1 MVARPVVAD
10 LQATVDQFDANGVPL
25 GHGHVYVYDD
35 AVATAWSEIVGPPS
49 LPSPT
54 EIEAIRNAVK
64 DLPH

>member
-1 MVARPVVAD
+1 
-10 LQATVDQFDANGVPL
+10 
-25 GHGHVYVYDD
+25 
-35 AVATAWSEIVGPPS
+35 VATAWSEIVGPPS